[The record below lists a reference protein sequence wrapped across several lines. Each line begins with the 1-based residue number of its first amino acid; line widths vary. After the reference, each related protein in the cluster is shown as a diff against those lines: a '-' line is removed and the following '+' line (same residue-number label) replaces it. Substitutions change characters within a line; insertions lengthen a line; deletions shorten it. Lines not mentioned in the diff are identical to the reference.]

1 LADKEISEKQFIAPI
16 TVAVTRGKS
25 IEAQG
30 KSRSVDKVKL
40 NDSLYLYQ
48 ASDNPPHIGRSNR
61 QQPRKLIP
69 DLATI
74 KSGQKKD

>member
-1 LADKEISEKQFIAPI
+1 MADKEIPENQIIAPI
-16 TVAVTRGKS
+16 TVAVTRGNS

-30 KSRSVDKVKL
+30 KSRSVDKVKF

-48 ASDNPPHIGRSNR
+48 ASDHPPHIGRANR
-61 QQPRKLIP
+61 KQRRKLIH

-74 KSGQKKD
+74 QRDKKQD